1 MLKRCFDFCLGLML
15 LLLLFPVLFG
25 ISALILVTMGR
36 PIFFVQRRPGY
47 KGKIFNIYKFRTM
60 TTEKDETMSQSDA
73 VRLTK
78 VGRILRGL
86 SLDELP
92 ELYNILR
99 GDMSFVGPR
108 PLLEHYLELYN
119 DFQMRRHD
127 VLPGLTGWAQVNGR
141 NDISWQKKFEL
152 DIWYVENQSFWLDLK
167 ILFVTAFKVF
177 KREGVTKSGCAT
189 TENFKG
195 ND

>member
-1 MLKRCFDFCLGLML
+1 M
-15 LLLLFPVLFG
+15 
-25 ISALILVTMGR
+25 A
-36 PIFFVQRRPGY
+36 
-47 KGKIFNIYKFRTM
+47 
-60 TTEKDETMSQSDA
+60 TESGCPQGQSDA
-73 VRLTK
+73 VRLTR
-78 VGRILRGL
+78 VGRVLRTL

-99 GDMSFVGPR
+99 GEMSFVGPR

-141 NDISWQKKFEL
+141 NDVSWQKKFEL
-152 DIWYVENQSFWLDLK
+152 DIWYVDNQSFWLDIK
-167 ILFVTAFKVF
+167 ILSITAIRVI
-177 KREGVTKSGCAT
+177 KREGVTKTGCAT